1 MLLGRPRPLKQL
13 AAGSSF
19 IISTRRWLSY
29 NPSNFS
35 FGGAGYSSTVDTNTP
50 TQGPLA
56 DAASVK
62 LTPRALKQHLDR
74 FVVGQSRSKRILSTA
89 IYHHYKRVT
98 QIRQRQEEQD
108 DLLRSS
114 QAMGAHP
121 AEDEYPGQQRTV
133 HIPPKGDYLPIHDY
147 TPLTIEKS
155 NVLCLGP
162 TGVGKTLM
170 LRTLAR
176 VLEVPFSMS
185 DCTPFT
191 QAGYV
196 GEDADICIH
205 RLLVAANWDV
215 RRAET
220 GIVCL
225 DEFDKIAKPK
235 SSHGAKDI
243 SGEGVQ
249 QALLKIIEG
258 TTLQINT
265 KPERRPP
272 QGLPQNPINGGSPFN
287 SASTGMGGS
296 GGSNS
301 GKGET
306 FTVDTSN
313 ILFIF
318 TGAFIGM
325 DKLIIDRVSKG
336 SIGFNAPVRGASADD
351 LVEDKELMQKLT
363 PFFPTPEEDDWLDL
377 GGEVVKK
384 KKKFNPLQM
393 TEPGDLISF
402 GLIPEIVGRIPV
414 IAAVESLD
422 EEMLVR
428 VLTEPRNALIKQYEQ
443 LFQLSGVELRLTSP
457 ALREVAKAALA
468 MGTGA
473 RGLRTVMERLLSD
486 AMFESPGS
494 SIKHVLVTESVAQR
508 KQPPLYFAR
517 GQQHKFH
524 SMIAAEEEEWAVKQQ
539 HTGRQ
544 SRITSFEDVVVEKK
558 RATGGL

>member
-1 MLLGRPRPLKQL
+1 MYPSVISGSKLGRGTGWCVYMVQ
-13 AAGSSF
+13 
-19 IISTRRWLSY
+19 
-29 NPSNFS
+29 
-35 FGGAGYSSTVDTNTP
+35 
-50 TQGPLA
+50 
-56 DAASVK
+56 
-62 LTPRALKQHLDR
+62 LDR
-74 FVVGQSRSKRILSTA
+74 A
-89 IYHHYKRVT
+89 IIDFLRV
-98 QIRQRQEEQD
+98 
-108 DLLRSS
+108 S
-114 QAMGAHP
+114 
-121 AEDEYPGQQRTV
+121 
-133 HIPPKGDYLPIHDY
+133 
-147 TPLTIEKS
+147 
-155 NVLCLGP
+155 
-162 TGVGKTLM
+162 
-170 LRTLAR
+170 
-176 VLEVPFSMS
+176 
-185 DCTPFT
+185 
-191 QAGYV
+191 
-196 GEDADICIH
+196 
-205 RLLVAANWDV
+205 
-215 RRAET
+215 ET

-272 QGLPQNPINGGSPFN
+272 QGLPQNPINGSSPFN
-287 SASTGMGGS
+287 SASTGMGGG
-296 GGSNS
+296 GGSSS

-336 SIGFNAPVRGASADD
+336 SIGFNASVRGASAED
-351 LVEDKELMQKLT
+351 LAEDKELMQKFT

-486 AMFESPGS
+486 AMFESPGIS
-494 SIKHVLVTESVAQR
+494 TNIGILEK
-508 KQPPLYFAR
+508 
-517 GQQHKFH
+517 
-524 SMIAAEEEEWAVKQQ
+524 
-539 HTGRQ
+539 
-544 SRITSFEDVVVEKK
+544 EDIN
-558 RATGGL
+558 

>member
-1 MLLGRPRPLKQL
+1 MLLGRPKSLKQL
-13 AAGSSF
+13 AAGSSS

-35 FGGAGYSSTVDTNTP
+35 FGGAGYSSTVDTNSP

-108 DLLRSS
+108 DLLRSN
-114 QAMGAHP
+114 QAMGANP
-121 AEDEYPGQQRTV
+121 AEDEYPEQQRTV
-133 HIPPKGDYLPIHDY
+133 HIPPRGDYLPIYDY

-272 QGLPQNPINGGSPFN
+272 QGLPQNPINGSSPFN
-287 SASTGMGGS
+287 SASTGIGGGGGS
-296 GGSNS
+296 SS

-351 LVEDKELMQKLT
+351 LAEDKELMQKLI

-384 KKKFNPLQM
+384 KKRFNPLQM

-422 EEMLVR
+422 DEMLVR

-517 GQQHKFH
+517 GQQHKFR
-524 SMIAAEEEEWAVKQQ
+524 SMIAAEEEEWAAKQQ
-539 HTGRQ
+539 HTRRQ

-558 RATGGL
+558 RATGDL

>member
-1 MLLGRPRPLKQL
+1 MLLGRPKSLKQL

-35 FGGAGYSSTVDTNTP
+35 FGSAGYSSTVDTNSP

-74 FVVGQSRSKRILSTA
+74 FV
-89 IYHHYKRVT
+89 
-98 QIRQRQEEQD
+98 EEQD

-114 QAMGAHP
+114 QVIGAHP

-133 HIPPKGDYLPIHDY
+133 HIPPKGDCLPIHDY

-287 SASTGMGGS
+287 SASTGMGGG
-296 GGSNS
+296 GGSSS

-494 SIKHVLVTESVAQR
+494 SIKHVLLTESVAQR

-539 HTGRQ
+539 RTRRQ
-544 SRITSFEDVVVEKK
+544 SRITPFEDAVVEKK